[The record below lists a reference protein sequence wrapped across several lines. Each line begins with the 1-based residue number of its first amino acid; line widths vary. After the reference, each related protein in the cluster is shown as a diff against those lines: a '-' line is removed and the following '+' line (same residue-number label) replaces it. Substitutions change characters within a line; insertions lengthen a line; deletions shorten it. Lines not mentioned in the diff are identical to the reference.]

1 MQKIELQRGT
11 IEDFYNLLIQNI
23 SDYFNRF
30 V

>member
-1 MQKIELQRGT
+1 MQNIELQRGT
-11 IEDFYNLLIQNI
+11 IEDFFNLFIQNI